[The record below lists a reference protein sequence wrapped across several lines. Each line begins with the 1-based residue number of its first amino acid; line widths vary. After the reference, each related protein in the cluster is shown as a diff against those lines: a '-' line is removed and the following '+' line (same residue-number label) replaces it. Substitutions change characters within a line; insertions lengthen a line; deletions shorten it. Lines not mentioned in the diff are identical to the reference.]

1 MYTILRMIIKSQRDG
16 LKMSLASF
24 AMFLNFSLTKSENQ
38 GIMRKPW
45 LIYLEIENLLFSA
58 LWLELLEVLSKS

>member
-1 MYTILRMIIKSQRDG
+1 MP
-16 LKMSLASF
+16 LASF